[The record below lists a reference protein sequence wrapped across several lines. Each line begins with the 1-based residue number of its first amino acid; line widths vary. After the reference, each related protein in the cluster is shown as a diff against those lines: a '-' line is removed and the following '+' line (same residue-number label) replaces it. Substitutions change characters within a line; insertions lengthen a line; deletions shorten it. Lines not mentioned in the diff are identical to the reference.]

1 MAAFPFLCGLEKSCS
16 QYHPHSHTPTR
27 QRPFEDDFRA
37 EISRGMPA
45 KMYGNLVPFLN
56 DIRDSFSVTCC

>member
-1 MAAFPFLCGLEKSCS
+1 MVNGCFPLFVWVREELLTI
-16 QYHPHSHTPTR
+16 PPTH